1 MDRWMALSRQMQTAV
16 VIFLADF
23 FLQFS
28 QKESQNTYEPLVS
41 YCFEQM
47 RMQPYR
53 LIYTRKE

>member
-1 MDRWMALSRQMQTAV
+1 MALSRQMQTAV